1 MSVQDT
7 TRPSLE
13 SEDQTKEPE
22 ATQGIIV
29 PLDLPGLQR
38 LSSKEA
44 TGVIECHNLRHTGL
58 IHLIYVVSMA
68 QKTNS

>member
-22 ATQGIIV
+22 IIV

-58 IHLIYVVSMA
+58 IHPIYVVSMV